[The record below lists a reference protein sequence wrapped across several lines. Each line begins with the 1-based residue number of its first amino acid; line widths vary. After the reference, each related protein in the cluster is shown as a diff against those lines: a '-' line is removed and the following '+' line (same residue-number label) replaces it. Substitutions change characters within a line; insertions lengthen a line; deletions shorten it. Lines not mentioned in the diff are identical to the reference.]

1 MQYLTLSTRILT
13 CMLLLLWVACSPRE
27 KKEATDL
34 RPWLQQ
40 GDSLRDLSQKTLMNA
55 LLTAG
60 ADSVPEQAVS
70 FCHEEAAGILSQIT
84 DAQRIKIQRVA
95 EKFRNPNNALQPED
109 LTVWDRWKKQLAQ
122 GQTLGSEVEINTNN
136 HKVYRAPIF
145 LGMPLC
151 ERCHG
156 DENTFSPELQKTLAR
171 LYPNDKARNFRQGD
185 LRGMWKITFLNLT
198 GL

>member
-1 MQYLTLSTRILT
+1 MQHSTLSTRILIF
-13 CMLLLLWVACSPRE
+13 LLPLLWVACSPRE
-27 KKEATDL
+27 KKEASDL

-55 LLTAG
+55 LLKAG
-60 ADSVPEQAVS
+60 ADSVPEQAVA
-70 FCHEEAAGILSQIT
+70 FCHMEAAGILSNIT
-84 DAQRIKIQRVA
+84 DAQHIKIQRVA

-109 LTVWDRWKKQLAQ
+109 LPVWDKWKKQLAQ
-122 GQTLGSEVEINTNN
+122 GQSLVSEVEINIET

-156 DENTFSPELQKTLAR
+156 DENTFSPQLQQTLAS

-185 LRGMWKITFLNLT
+185 LRGMWKITFLHPM

>member
-1 MQYLTLSTRILT
+1 MSFTTLSTRILLI
-13 CMLLLLWVACSPRE
+13 MLPLLWVACSPRE
-27 KKEATDL
+27 KKKALDL

-40 GDSLRDLSQKTLMNA
+40 GDSLRDLSQKALMNA
-55 LLTAG
+55 LLNAG
-60 ADSVPEQAVS
+60 ADSVPEQAVA
-70 FCHEEAAGILSQIT
+70 FCHEEAAGILSNLT
-84 DAQRIKIQRVA
+84 DTHHIKIQRVA

-109 LTVWDRWKKQLAQ
+109 YTVWDTWKKQLAQ
-122 GQTLGSEVEINTNN
+122 GQTLVSEVEINRES

-185 LRGMWKITFLNLT
+185 LRGMWKITFINPK

>member
-1 MQYLTLSTRILT
+1 MHHTSLSTSILW
-13 CMLLLLWVACSPRE
+13 LWLPLVLVACGPKE
-27 KKEATDL
+27 KKEAADL
-34 RPWLQQ
+34 RSWLQQ
-40 GDSLRDLSQKTLMNA
+40 GDSLRELSQKTLMNA

-84 DAQRIKIQRVA
+84 DAQHIKIQRVA
-95 EKFRNPNNALQPED
+95 EKYRNPNNALQPED
-109 LTVWDRWKKQLAQ
+109 LTVWNKWKTQLAQ
-122 GQTLGSEVEINTNN
+122 GQSLVSEVEVNPEN

-156 DENTFSPELQKTLAR
+156 DENTFSPELQKTLAS
-171 LYPNDKARNFRQGD
+171 LYPQDKARNFRQGD
-185 LRGMWKITFLNLT
+185 LRGMWKITFLNPTSL
-198 GL
+198 